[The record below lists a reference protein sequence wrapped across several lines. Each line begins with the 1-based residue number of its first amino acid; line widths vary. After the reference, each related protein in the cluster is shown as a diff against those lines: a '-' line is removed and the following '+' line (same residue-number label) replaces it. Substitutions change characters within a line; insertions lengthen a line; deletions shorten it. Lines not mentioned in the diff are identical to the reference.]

1 MPSPVGHGLA
11 GLAAAWAADLLG
23 GTPRSAVAPDPA
35 VRSVPPASGRR
46 SDLTLPVLC
55 AVLGAA
61 PDGDLLFGIHRT
73 ATHSVSAALLVT
85 IVAGLVTGWV
95 TRRTGRTLPVVRTA
109 LTCGAAY
116 TTHLLL
122 DWLAVDPNAPSGIQ
136 LFWPFSDRWF
146 ISGLDWFPP
155 TERSPLLA
163 WRSLWVNVRAAV
175 FESGC
180 LLPVLAVLRLGQA
193 RRARRL
199 QRASERSA
207 VQ

>member
-11 GLAAAWAADLLG
+11 GLAAAWSADLLS
-23 GTPRSAVAPDPA
+23 GTPHPAAVPDSTARSTPSAP
-35 VRSVPPASGRR
+35 GRR

-95 TRRTGRTLPVVRTA
+95 TRRTGRALPMVRTA

-116 TTHLLL
+116 STHLLL
-122 DWLAVDPNAPSGIQ
+122 D
-136 LFWPFSDRWF
+136 
-146 ISGLDWFPP
+146 
-155 TERSPLLA
+155 
-163 WRSLWVNVRAAV
+163 
-175 FESGC
+175 
-180 LLPVLAVLRLGQA
+180 
-193 RRARRL
+193 
-199 QRASERSA
+199 
-207 VQ
+207 

>member
-61 PDGDLLFGIHRT
+61 PDVDLLFGIHRT

-136 LFWPFSDRWF
+136 LFW
-146 ISGLDWFPP
+146 FPP